1 MRAGVGKFRGDTPL
15 AYVLLSYAAE
25 GESAAIELTNFI
37 QKAGYPVGYAKQNG
51 PSFHEFRSPIY
62 VVVIWSAAAVA
73 SPYVYEQ
80 ARAALKANRLVQVIV
95 AGLDPAQ
102 IPAVFRHHGLIPI
115 ASPEQIL
122 SILPPP
128 QDDLHFASF
137 KRGSAGGSASY
148 SDEIAD
154 RVGAAVPES
163 RARKISPYLTPKE
176 TPALPQP
183 RRSEQHKGTLLPPI
197 PRHLSKAAVDKQAG
211 RLAHKIPD
219 AMRVEITEGVEV
231 RLSQAHQEVVRRLR
245 TEELPIVETM
255 TVNLYGAP
263 DAFNIVALS
272 RETQLVIGGMISSR
286 FQEQRFGRWQWHV
299 TPKKTGTHKLLM
311 KVSAD
316 LSDSRGVPTSESC
329 QDRVFEVWVR
339 MNYARASIRVL
350 KWAATGTAGMLLAG
364 LIGAYTQDVW
374 WPKVKALLA
383 SIAMVS

>member
-1 MRAGVGKFRGDTPL
+1 VHNVRGGGEPSGGTPL
-15 AYVLLSYAAE
+15 AYVLLSFAAE
-25 GESAAIELTNFI
+25 GESAAIELTNFL
-37 QKAGYPVGYAKQNG
+37 QKAGYPVGHAKQIG

-80 ARAALKANRLVQVIV
+80 ARVALKANRLVQVIV
-95 AGLDPAQ
+95 AGLDLAQ

-128 QDDLHFASF
+128 QDDPHFASF
-137 KRGSAGGSASY
+137 KRGSAGDSASY

-154 RVGAAVPES
+154 RVGAAVPEY
-163 RARKISPYLTPKE
+163 RPRKFSPYLTPE
-176 TPALPQP
+176 EAPCLPQP
-183 RRSEQHKGTLLPPI
+183 QRPEQPKATLLPPI
-197 PRHLSKAAVDKQAG
+197 PRHLSKAAVEKQAG

-219 AMRVEITEGVEV
+219 AMRVGITEGVEV
-231 RLSQAHQEVVRRLR
+231 RLSQVKEVVCRLR
-245 TEELPIVETM
+245 AEELPIVETM

-272 RETQLVIGGMISSR
+272 RETQLVIGSMIWSR

-299 TPKKTGTHKLLM
+299 TPKKTGTHKLLV

-339 MNYARASIRVL
+339 VNYARASIRVL
-350 KWAATGTAGMLLAG
+350 KWAATGTAGILLAG
-364 LIGAYTQDVW
+364 LIGAYAQGVW
-374 WPKVKALLA
+374 
-383 SIAMVS
+383 